1 MRNFERGYSLIFGK
15 SPKKVAG
22 LATFLLGVAAVLT
35 GAPLCYIAF
44 GAALFVA
51 LYVVDRS
58 VVNPRRSY
66 YVAAIS
72 TLLVAFFDLVFRK
85 PPLTFA
91 LIGAV
96 VTAIVVQTLKC
107 RSPAFLL
114 PLAAAALFYH
124 LMGHLYLA
132 AASFFYAVVIY
143 GLRPVVNKMAGG
155 LDAMCIFSSF
165 LYAVFAENDLME
177 DAFRQLGGV
186 ERVPL
191 HIYLLGGR
199 HVVLVSDF
207 HPGPFRHI
215 GGGMLVDRLNKEV
228 EGMGYR
234 FTFIHGVGSHERDP
248 ISKRSVSEIIRAV
261 RSALSSMP
269 PGAPPRGVMPT
280 EVVAGDVKAV
290 GMSLGVEPH
299 LAVVGRVK
307 SASDDIPLW
316 VAQRV
321 DPGVYI
327 MADAQNKFDGVV
339 KWDERDVASLAEVL
353 KRLHEAPLCGK
364 YLVGVGKSDAASLD
378 PLGHEIG
385 PAGISAIVV
394 QCDDRRGLL
403 VVLDGNNLH
412 SGLYDKIVAT
422 YRRRGYDVVEIVTTD
437 THRATGVGFGRGY
450 RIVGERIEHSRIL
463 EVVEKAVGSAER
475 ELGQLLVAYRRVEI
489 EAEVLG
495 EEGFRK
501 LQYAAEMYRRIGLV
515 VISAIFVMPIAII
528 ALLA

>member
-1 MRNFERGYSLIFGK
+1 MRNFEKGYSLIFGK
-15 SPKKVAG
+15 SPKKIATVAT
-22 LATFLLGVAAVLT
+22 ALLGAAAVIT
-35 GAPLCYIAF
+35 GAPLHYVAF
-44 GAALFVA
+44 GATLFMA
-51 LYVVDRS
+51 LYAVDRS

-66 YVAAIS
+66 YVAVIS
-72 TLLVAFFDLVFRK
+72 TLLVAFFDLIFKK

-96 VTAIVVQTLKC
+96 ITAIVIQTLKC

-114 PLAAAALFYH
+114 PLAATALFYH
-124 LMGHLYLA
+124 IMGHLYLA
-132 AASFFYAVVIY
+132 AASFLYAVVIY
-143 GLRPVVNKMAGG
+143 GLRPVVNKIAGG

-165 LYAVFAENDLME
+165 LYAVFAEDDFIE
-177 DAFRQLGGV
+177 DAFRQLGRV
-186 ERVPL
+186 EKTPL
-191 HIYLLGGR
+191 HVYLLGGR

-215 GGGMLVDRLNKEV
+215 GGGMLVDQLNKEI
-228 EGMGYR
+228 EKMGYR

-248 ISKRSVSEIIRAV
+248 ISKRSVSEIIKAV
-261 RSALSSMP
+261 KSALSSMP
-269 PGAPPRGVMPT
+269 QGTPPRGVTPVET
-280 EVVAGDVKAV
+280 AAGDVKAV
-290 GMSLGVEPH
+290 GISLGIEPH

-339 KWDERDVASLAEVL
+339 KWDERDVASLADVL
-353 KRLHEAPLCGK
+353 KRLHETSVCNK
-364 YLVGVGKSDAASLD
+364 YLVGVGKGDATHLD

-385 PAGISAIVV
+385 PAGVSAIVV
-394 QCDDRRGLL
+394 QCDNRKGLL
-403 VVLDGNNLH
+403 IVLDGNNLH

-422 YRRRGYDVVEIVTTD
+422 YRRRGYDVVEVVTTD

-450 RIVGERIEHSRIL
+450 RVVGERIEHGHIL
-463 EVVEKAVGSAER
+463 EVVEEVVERAER
-475 ELGQLLVAYRRVEI
+475 ELGQHLVAYRRVEV

-495 EEGFRK
+495 EEGFKK
-501 LQYAAEMYRRIGLV
+501 LQYAAEMYRKIGLV
-515 VISAIFVMPIAII
+515 VISIIFVMPIAII